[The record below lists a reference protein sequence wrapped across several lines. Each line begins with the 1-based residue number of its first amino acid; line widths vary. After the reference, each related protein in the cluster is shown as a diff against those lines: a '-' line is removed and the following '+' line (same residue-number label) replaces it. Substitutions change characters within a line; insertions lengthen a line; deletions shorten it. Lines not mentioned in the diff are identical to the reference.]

1 MARDIDIN
9 ENDDQFI
16 DDFLVDKT
24 YEEVIP
30 FKYSISSYGA
40 DYPVDGLIKRLG
52 NKWYYYSSI
61 SKEFCLEPKT
71 GI

>member
-52 NKWYYYSSI
+52 NK
-61 SKEFCLEPKT
+61 
-71 GI
+71 

>member
-24 YEEVIP
+24 YEEVTP

-40 DYPVDGLIKRLG
+40 DYPVDGLIIRLG
-52 NKWYYYSSI
+52 NNDIIIPQFQRNFGKV
-61 SKEFCLEPKT
+61 L
-71 GI
+71 